1 MAVVASSEC
10 AALPGPA
17 DNARPPYLGVDR
29 MRFSKL
35 VVFSVTVGSTFAAVG
50 CTVEQREYSD
60 TDSAPDSSA
69 VTASDASLGNRDGS
83 IADAA
88 AADGGLP
95 LDRDSGKTDSG
106 NPPETDGA
114 TPECVTKSD
123 CDDQNVCNGS
133 QICFEGQCFSDNQ
146 KLDDGESCGADDASL
161 VCVVGSCVASRC
173 GDGLPAFDGSEECD
187 DANDVSNDGCE
198 ENCKFSCSTAS
209 DCPAAPA
216 CRENPTCEEHICVVG
231 SPAEDLTECGTG
243 TVCFSGN
250 CVAEGCGNGQV
261 EGDEECDDGNAI
273 ANDGCT
279 PKCTYSCTEN
289 AECDNLNVCDGV
301 ETCDVGNHV
310 CVAGEI
316 PTCDDRDDCTVD
328 SCDPTTGCVTAPL
341 DEDGDGHSPDANGCG
356 DDCDDTNET
365 VYTGAPELCDKVD
378 NDCNERVDEKALN
391 WYVDCDG
398 DGFAV
403 LGSIPQTGCEMPPA
417 PECKAGLAS
426 TWTTRVPSSA
436 GESDCWDTD
445 PNVHP
450 RTTAEDALA
459 WSSKEISGRSVGEDF
474 DYNCVSGNEPRWTNT
489 GVSKSASCGSSLG
502 VGSLTLASPL
512 ELSQGYDFAQLIDPG
527 TGLIQL
533 CLGSAG
539 WTAASAPA
547 CGRSGS
553 YTNCSNASGTCE
565 RVTASKPQECR

>member
-1 MAVVASSEC
+1 
-10 AALPGPA
+10 
-17 DNARPPYLGVDR
+17 

-35 VVFSVTVGSTFAAVG
+35 VVFSVTVGSTFAAGG

-60 TDSAPDSSA
+60 ADSAAAADSSA
-69 VTASDASLGNRDGS
+69 VNALDASLGS
-83 IADAA
+83 S
-88 AADGGLP
+88 DGGMPDSAVADSSL
-95 LDRDSGKTDSG
+95 LERDSGETDSSI
-106 NPPETDGA
+106 PSETDGA

-146 KLDDGESCGADDASL
+146 KLDDGENCGAGDESL
-161 VCVVGSCVASRC
+161 VCLVGSCVASRC
-173 GDGLPAFDGSEECD
+173 GDGLSAFDGSEECD
-187 DANDVSNDGCE
+187 DANDVPNDGCE

-231 SPAEDLTECGTG
+231 GPVEDLTECGTG

-250 CVAEGCGNGQV
+250 CVTEGCGNGQV
-261 EGDEECDDGNAI
+261 EGDEACDDGNAI

-279 PKCTYSCTEN
+279 PKCTFSCTEN

-301 ETCDVGNHV
+301 ETCDLGNHV
-310 CVAGEI
+310 CVAGEV
-316 PTCDDRDDCTVD
+316 PNCDDRDACTVD
-328 SCDPTTGCVTAPL
+328 SCDPTAGCVTAPL
-341 DEDGDGHSPDANGCG
+341 DEDGDGHSPEANGCG

-403 LGSIPQTGCEMPPA
+403 ADSIPQTGCEMPPA

-436 GESDCWDTD
+436 GESDCWDSD

-450 RTTAEDALA
+450 RTAPEDALA

-474 DYNCVSGNEPRWTNT
+474 DYNCVSGNEPRWTKT
-489 GVSKSASCGSSLG
+489 DALSGDVSCG
-502 VGSLTLASPL
+502 GSVISPALEVLPL
-512 ELSQGYDFAQLIDPG
+512 ELAQAGYGLAQVISPG
-527 TGLIQL
+527 IGVIQL
-533 CLGSAG
+533 CQGSAG

-547 CGRSGS
+547 CGKNAS
-553 YTNCSNASGTCE
+553 YTGCSSASGTCK
-565 RVTASKPQECR
+565 RVTASKQQECR